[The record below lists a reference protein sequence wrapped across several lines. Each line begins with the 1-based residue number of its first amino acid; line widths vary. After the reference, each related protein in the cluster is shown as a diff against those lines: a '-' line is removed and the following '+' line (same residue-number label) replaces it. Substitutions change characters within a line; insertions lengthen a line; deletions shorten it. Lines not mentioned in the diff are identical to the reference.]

1 MSNYTK
7 FSLISQVLNYNIKSL
22 KIFEIGKVN
31 FSVAWYDLWI
41 GFFVDSNKRKVY
53 FCPLPCLLFTI
64 TI

>member
-41 GFFVDSNKRKVY
+41 GF
-53 FCPLPCLLFTI
+53 LLILTNEKYI
-64 TI
+64 SAP